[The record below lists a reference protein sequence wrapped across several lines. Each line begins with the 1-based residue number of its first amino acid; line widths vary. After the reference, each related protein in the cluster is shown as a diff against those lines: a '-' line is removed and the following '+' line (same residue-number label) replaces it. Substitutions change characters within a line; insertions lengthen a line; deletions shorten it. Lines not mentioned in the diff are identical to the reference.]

1 MRISISGPPGS
12 GKTTICMIVANRLS
26 CNFVL
31 VGQVFRQMASERQVD
46 LGAFGRLA
54 EEDETIDRELDE
66 RMVEVAKTSDNI
78 VLEGRLTGLL
88 LKANKIPVLA
98 VFVTASEQ
106 VRAERVAQREGR
118 DVASVL
124 KEMRTR
130 ERSEKK
136 RYLVY
141 YGVDPNDK
149 SAYDLSVDSTNMPA
163 DKIADI
169 ILEKAR
175 IWNVE
180 NSSEDK
186 TVDRPQ

>member
-12 GKTTICMIVANRLS
+12 GKTTICMIVANRLN

-31 VGQVFRQMASERQVD
+31 VGQVFRQMANERQVD
-46 LGAFGRLA
+46 LAAFGRLA

-66 RMVEVAKTSDNI
+66 RMVEVAKASDNI

-88 LKANKIPVLA
+88 LKANKIPVLT

-118 DVASVL
+118 DAASVL

-136 RYLVY
+136 RYLAY

-149 SAYDLSVDSTNMPA
+149 SAYDLCVDSTNMPA

-180 NSSEDK
+180 NPSEDK
-186 TVDRPQ
+186 TVDRLQ